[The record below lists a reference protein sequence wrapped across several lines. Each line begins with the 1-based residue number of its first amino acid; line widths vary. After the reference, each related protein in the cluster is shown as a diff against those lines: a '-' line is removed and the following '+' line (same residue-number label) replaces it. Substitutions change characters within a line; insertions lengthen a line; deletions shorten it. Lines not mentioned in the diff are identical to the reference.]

1 MASTGH
7 ESSKWFV
14 GLKSRPDVER
24 ALQFAPVGAFVVRVP
39 LVLDDALTDLEVAFV
54 LSHKLA
60 TGRVAHARVVRDPA
74 NMHLSFHVRSMF
86 CFDLTFEREREKK
99 KSVFFFSPLKNLFS
113 FLSQRII
120 AQHSTVASSKSH
132 LHLCDLLAS
141 HRLNVR
147 AVRRAASLQNPTPF

>member
-39 LVLDDALTDLEVAFV
+39 LVHDDSLADAEVAFV

-60 TGRVAHARVVRDPA
+60 TGRVAHARIVRDPA
-74 NMHLSFHVRSMF
+74 NMHLAFHVRASNHIQTRI
-86 CFDLTFEREREKK
+86 FDEKK
-99 KSVFFFSPLKNLFS
+99 VEKNPFFFPFETELCTHFS
-113 FLSQRII
+113 
-120 AQHSTVASSKSH
+120 QHSTVASSKTH

-147 AVRRAASLQNPTPF
+147 AVRQAASLQNPPL